1 MRRSTLFVFLLTVIA
16 MSSCY
21 EELKPSPDGTDV
33 VELDESE
40 LKDATLDLSVKEFVV
55 DTKIGTRKPDPS
67 LTPEVETEEEKA
79 IHNIWVF
86 QYDAVSKKLL
96 LKPRYYTIED
106 QAILKNLPVLL
117 RPDTGNSIV
126 YVVANTEDS
135 AWAAGDKWQDFN
147 TLEQLQKQ
155 ILSKPQPI
163 QLNNKD
169 VVSIPMSGASIEVK
183 VTAGSTVT
191 VPVTRMYAKIKIK
204 VNIKVD
210 ELSLVY
216 ITVGGIPEYCQ
227 VKTLIGDTWNES
239 EAVEYPDNVMFISR
253 SFTAD
258 EKDEDGWTTI
268 YVPENIQGENGNHET
283 SDKSDDVPANAVLIN
298 AGTQHNSDP
307 VHDYTVYPGGNNY
320 NNFNIKRNNVYRVV
334 ININAISEQNKPS
347 SNCFIVKP
355 GKSLSFEPYHRVET
369 GGGYDIATYL
379 NPDDEDLRIAR
390 VGIIWQTKDCIG
402 DNTDEDNPLVWLG
415 EGSGKHRKIYVRT
428 NKEGNALIAA
438 YNKDGRI
445 LWSWHIWVT
454 DNEPDNLGK
463 AIVYTT
469 YPWDENGIY
478 SDRRVSG
485 YAVMSCNLGAL
496 SDIQSGTA
504 SDGTLMRYPDDR
516 SKAFGLLYQW
526 GRKDPFPPLR
536 RRSNPAIDYSD
547 NTTDI
552 HYDNSNSQEVHKTSS
567 EDNSYL
573 FHSVIGKNLSEPAVE
588 YAIANPTVFIA
599 GTNKV
604 NQGSAYV
611 SNKTNYFNNGDWCPP
626 GQSDNELW
634 GGEDPNNPGMKGFI
648 IDAKEEVH
656 IYDNYGVKSIF
667 DPCPRGW
674 RVAPGELWLGFSK
687 TGFNP
692 ESDDEINF
700 KKEGSSGTYGMNMY
714 MRDWRSN
721 EVSYFPTQGTR
732 VGDGMGIRVGD
743 CGNYH
748 NATTDIN
755 NRVNILHI
763 HNTYTLFHI
772 FEYQYYMYYVKS
784 VAGPIRCVRDT
795 K

>member
-1 MRRSTLFVFLLTVIA
+1 MKRSTLFIFLLTVIA

-21 EELKPSPDGTDV
+21 EELKSNLDETDV

-55 DTKIGTRKPDPS
+55 DTKIGTRTPDPS
-67 LTPEVETEEEKA
+67 LTPEEETEEEKA

-96 LKPRYYTIED
+96 LKPRYYIIED

-126 YVVANTEDS
+126 YVVANTNDLD
-135 AWAAGDKWQDFN
+135 WASDVKWKDFN
-147 TLEQLQKQ
+147 ELELLQKQ
-155 ILSKPQPI
+155 ILSKPFPI

-169 VVSIPMSGASIEVK
+169 VVSIPMSGASVEVK
-183 VTAGSTVT
+183 VTAKSTVT
-191 VPVTRMYAKIKIK
+191 VPVTRMYAKIKVK

-210 ELSLVY
+210 ELSLAY

-227 VKTLIGDTWNES
+227 VKSLIGDTWNES
-239 EAVEYPDNVMFISR
+239 KAVEYPDNVTFVSR
-253 SFTAD
+253 SFTAE
-258 EKDEDGWTTI
+258 EKDEKGWTTI
-268 YVPENIQGENGNHET
+268 YVPENIQGENGNQES
-283 SDKSDDVPANAVLIN
+283 SDKSKNVPAKAVFIN
-298 AGTQHNSDP
+298 AGTQHKNDP
-307 VHDYTVYPGGNNY
+307 VHEYKVYPGGNNY
-320 NNFNIKRNNVYRVV
+320 NNFNIKRNNVYRVI

-355 GKSLSFEPYHRVET
+355 GESLSFEPYYRVEK
-369 GGGYDIATYL
+369 GGGYDIASYL

-402 DNTDEDNPLVWLG
+402 DNTDEANPLVWL
-415 EGSGKHRKIYVRT
+415 EGSGKDQKINVKT

-454 DNEPDNLGK
+454 GNEPDNLGK

-469 YPWDENGIY
+469 YPWDEKGIY
-478 SDRRVSG
+478 SDQRVSG

-496 SDIQSGTA
+496 SDTQSGTA
-504 SDGTLMRYPDDR
+504 SDGTLLRYPADQT
-516 SKAFGLLYQW
+516 KAFGLLYQW

-536 RRSNPAIDYSD
+536 IRSRDLIDYND

-552 HYDNSNSQEVHKTSS
+552 HYDNSNKTPVKKTSS

-573 FHSVIGKNLSEPAVE
+573 FHSVIGDNLPETAVK
-588 YAIANPTVFIA
+588 YAIAHPTVFIT
-599 GTNKV
+599 GTRKV
-604 NQGSAYV
+604 NQGYSYI
-611 SNKTNYFNNGDWCPP
+611 SKKENYFNNGDWCPV
-626 GQSDNELW
+626 GESDDKLW
-634 GGEDPNNPGMKGFI
+634 GGEEPNDPGMKCLV
-648 IDAKEEVH
+648 IDAKEQVH
-656 IYDNYGVKSIF
+656 LYDNYGVKSIF
-667 DPCPRGW
+667 DPCPMGW

-700 KKEGSSGTYGMNMY
+700 EASAASYGMNMY
-714 MRDWRSN
+714 MRDWRSDAT
-721 EVSYFPTQGTR
+721 SYFPTQGTR
-732 VGDGMGIRVGD
+732 AGDGMGYRVGD

-763 HNTYTLFHI
+763 HNAYALFHI
-772 FEYQYYMYYVKS
+772 FEYQFYMYYVKS